1 MRRHWVWMLAIGAI
15 ACGKHGD
22 SGASVA
28 AAPSHAGDVWEADKA
43 SDRKTAPA
51 TVIAF
56 VNGLHTVV
64 VDGNDVYSGTTRL
77 STTEDS
83 AGGRTV
89 KLANGLA
96 ASFDPA
102 GDGMELRF
110 SSGEK
115 VPMRK
120 QQRRTK

>member
-1 MRRHWVWMLAIGAI
+1 MRKHWVWMLAIAVVG
-15 ACGKHGD
+15 CGKHGD

-43 SDRKTAPA
+43 SDRKAAPA

-64 VDGNDVYSGTTRL
+64 VDGNDVYAGTTRL
-77 STTEDS
+77 ETKEVS
-83 AGGRTV
+83 AGGRAV
-89 KLANGLA
+89 MLSNGLA
-96 ASFDPA
+96 ASLVPA

-110 SSGEK
+110 SSGER
-115 VPMRK
+115 VAMRK
-120 QQRRTK
+120 QVRRGK